1 MCQIFIPKNME
12 ILSISIAAIVSLAVG
27 GVIGYFI
34 RQSIARKRAGTIE
47 SELQKK
53 INQTRQ
59 TAEEI
64 MSKAKEKAEETEKK
78 TSADLEERHQVVIK
92 AENRL
97 FKKEEEIELK
107 DKQTLEKEKEAV
119 DKLEKLKQIREQ
131 LDQLR
136 IESIG
141 KLEKI
146 AGLNKEQAKVELLEK
161 TEKEYQI
168 DVLER
173 IRKLE
178 LRGIE
183 QYEKKA
189 KEIIATAVQ
198 SYALPQTQEITTS
211 SVVLPSEEIKGRIIG
226 KEGRNIRAFEKATG
240 VELIVDETPGLV
252 IISSFNPVRR
262 EIAKIALEKLLRDG
276 RIQPARVEQEIE
288 KATEEVNKKI
298 REAGEA
304 AVYETG
310 VLDLPEKLVQVL
322 GRLQYRTSYG
332 QNVLSHSI
340 EVAHLAASLASEI
353 GLNVALSKKAGLLH
367 DIGKALDYK
376 IEGSHTDIGAK
387 ILEKFNIDP
396 LIISAMRSHHE
407 EYPYESSEAVIV
419 QTADQISGARPGA
432 RKDTLENYL
441 KRLEDLEDIAVSFA
455 GVEKAYAIQG
465 GRELRVFVK
474 PKEIDDLTAHKL
486 AREVALKIQQELK
499 YPGEIKVMVIRES
512 RVTEYAK

>member
-1 MCQIFIPKNME
+1 ME
-12 ILSISIAAIVSLAVG
+12 TLLLPAVGLVALVAG
-27 GVIGYFI
+27 GVIGYYI

-47 SELQKK
+47 AELQKR
-53 INQTRQ
+53 IVQTRQ

-78 TSADLEERHQVVIK
+78 STADLEERQKVLIK
-92 AENRL
+92 AENRV
-97 FKKEEEIELK
+97 FKKEEDLDSREKQIK
-107 DKQTLEKEKEAV
+107 DKEGEVASEAEKQKKLRENLEEIRSEAIN
-119 DKLEKLKQIREQ
+119 KLERV
-131 LDQLR
+131 
-136 IESIG
+136 
-141 KLEKI
+141 
-146 AGLNKEQAKVELLEK
+146 AGLNREQAKAELLDKVEQ
-161 TEKEYQI
+161 EYSAE
-168 DVLER
+168 VLER
-173 IRKLE
+173 MRKLE
-178 LRGIE
+178 ERGTE

-198 SYALPQTQEITTS
+198 SYALPQVQEITTS

-226 KEGRNIRAFEKATG
+226 KEGRNIRAFEKAAG

-288 KATEEVNKKI
+288 KAEQEVNKKV

-310 VLDLPEKLVQVL
+310 VLDLPEKLVMVL

-340 EVAHLAASLASEI
+340 EVSHLSAALAAEI
-353 GLNVALSKKAGLLH
+353 GLNVALCKKAGLLH

-396 LIISAMRSHHE
+396 AIISAMRSHHE
-407 EYPYESSEAVIV
+407 EYPYESPEAMIV
-419 QTADQISGARPGA
+419 QAADQISGARPGA

-441 KRLEDLEDIAVSFA
+441 KRLEELEDIANSFA
-455 GVEKAYAIQG
+455 GVEKSFAIQG

-474 PKEIDDLTAHKL
+474 PKEVDDLTAHKV
-486 AREVALKIQQELK
+486 AREIAQKIQQELK
-499 YPGEIKVMVIRES
+499 YPGEIKVMLIRES
-512 RVTEYAK
+512 RIVEYAK

>member
-1 MCQIFIPKNME
+1 ME
-12 ILSISIAAIVSLAVG
+12 TLLIVAAIISLFIG
-27 GVIGYFI
+27 GIIGYYI

-47 SELQKK
+47 AELQKK
-53 INQTRQ
+53 IVQTRQ

-64 MSKAKEKAEETEKK
+64 MSKAKVKAEEIENK
-78 TSADLEERHQVVIK
+78 SYSDIEERQKVVIK

-97 FKKEEEIELK
+97 FKKEEEIEEK
-107 DKQTLEKEKEAV
+107 DKQSTEKEKEAV
-119 DKLEKLKQIREQ
+119 EKLEKAKQIREE

-136 IESIG
+136 IESIK

-161 TEKEYQI
+161 TEKEYEV

-226 KEGRNIRAFEKATG
+226 KEGRNIRAFEKAAG

-262 EIAKIALEKLLRDG
+262 EVAKIALEKLLRDG
-276 RIQPARVEQEIE
+276 RIQPARVETEIE

-332 QNVLSHSI
+332 QNVLNHSI
-340 EVAHLAASLASEI
+340 EVAHLAAALASEI
-353 GLNVALSKKAGLLH
+353 GINVALCKKAGLLH

-387 ILEKFNIDP
+387 ILEKFNIDSA
-396 LIISAMRSHHE
+396 IISAMRSHHE

-441 KRLEDLEDIAVSFA
+441 KRLEDLEDIANSFN
-455 GVEKAYAIQG
+455 GVEKSYAIQG

-474 PKEIDDLTAHKL
+474 PKEVDDLTAHKL
-486 AREVALKIQQELK
+486 AREVAQKIQQELK

>member
-1 MCQIFIPKNME
+1 ME
-12 ILSISIAAIVSLAVG
+12 TLLIVAAIVSLFVG
-27 GVIGYFI
+27 GIIGYYI

-47 SELQKK
+47 AELQKK
-53 INQTRQ
+53 ITQTRQ

-64 MSKAKEKAEETEKK
+64 MSKAKAKAEEIENK
-78 TSADLEERHQVVIK
+78 SYADIEERQKVVIK

-97 FKKEEEIELK
+97 FKKEEEIEAK
-107 DKQTLEKEKEAV
+107 DKQTVEKEKEAV
-119 DKLEKLKQIREQ
+119 EKLEKAKQVRDE

-136 IESIG
+136 IESIK

-161 TEKEYQI
+161 TEKEYEV

-226 KEGRNIRAFEKATG
+226 KEGRNIRAFEKAAG

-262 EIAKIALEKLLRDG
+262 EVAKIALEKLLRDG
-276 RIQPARVEQEIE
+276 RIQPARVETEIE

-310 VLDLPEKLVQVL
+310 VLDLPEKLIQVL

-332 QNVLSHSI
+332 QNVLNHSI
-340 EVAHLAASLASEI
+340 EVAHLAAALASEI
-353 GLNVALSKKAGLLH
+353 GINVALCKKAGLLH

-396 LIISAMRSHHE
+396 AIISAMKSHHE

-441 KRLEDLEDIAVSFA
+441 KRLEDLEDIANSFN
-455 GVEKAYAIQG
+455 GVEKSYAIQG

-474 PKEIDDLTAHKL
+474 PKEVDDLTAHKL
-486 AREVALKIQQELK
+486 AREVAQKIQQELK

>member
-1 MCQIFIPKNME
+1 MKNME
-12 ILSISIAAIVSLAVG
+12 ILVFVAIALITAFVG
-27 GVIGYFI
+27 GVIGYYI
-34 RQSIARKRAGTIE
+34 RQSIARKRAGSIE
-47 SELQKK
+47 AELQKK
-53 INQTRQ
+53 IAQTRQ
-59 TAEEI
+59 TAEEL
-64 MSKAKEKAEETEKK
+64 MARAKEKVEEIEKK
-78 TSADLEERHQVVIK
+78 SFEDLEERQKVVIK

-97 FKKEEEIELK
+97 FKREEEVETR
-107 DKQTLEKEKEAV
+107 DKNSAQKEKEV
-119 DKLEKLKQIREQ
+119 IEKVEKLKQIKEELEEIRK
-131 LDQLR
+131 
-136 IESIG
+136 ESIS

-146 AGLNKEQAKVELLEK
+146 AGLNREQAKEELLSK
-161 TEKEYQI
+161 AEKEYEAE
-168 DVLER
+168 VLER
-173 IRKLE
+173 IRKME
-178 LRGIE
+178 NRGAE
-183 QYEKKA
+183 QFERKA
-189 KEIIATAVQ
+189 KEMLATAIQ
-198 SYALPQTQEITTS
+198 SYALPQAQEITTS

-226 KEGRNIRAFEKATG
+226 KEGRNIRAFEKAAG

-288 KATEEVNKKI
+288 KAEEEINKKI

-310 VLDLPEKLVQVL
+310 VLDLPEKLVQIL
-322 GRLQYRTSYG
+322 GRLEFRTSYG

-340 EVAHLAASLASEI
+340 EVSHLASALASEM
-353 GLNVALSKKAGLLH
+353 GLNVALCKKAGLLH

-407 EYPYESSEAVIV
+407 EYPYDSLEAKII

-432 RKDTLENYL
+432 RKDSLENYL
-441 KRLEDLEDIAVSFA
+441 KRLEDLEDIALSFN
-455 GVEKAYAIQG
+455 GVEKAFAIQG

-474 PKEIDDLTAHKL
+474 PKDIDDLTSHKL
-486 AREVALKIQQELK
+486 ARDVAKKIEGDLK
-499 YPGEIKVMVIRES
+499 YPGEIKVIVIRES
-512 RVTEYAK
+512 RIVEYAK

>member
-1 MCQIFIPKNME
+1 ME
-12 ILSISIAAIVSLAVG
+12 ILLISAAFASLFVG
-27 GVIGYFI
+27 GVIGYYI

-47 SELQKK
+47 AELQKK
-53 INQTRQ
+53 IAQTRQ

-64 MSKAKEKAEETEKK
+64 MSKAKEKTEEIERK
-78 TSADLEERHQVVIK
+78 SSSELEERQKVVIK

-97 FKKEEEIELK
+97 FKKEEEIEAR
-107 DKQTLEKEKEAV
+107 DKQTAEKEKEAV
-119 DKLEKLKQIREQ
+119 EKLDKLKKIREE

-136 IESIG
+136 IESIK

-161 TEKEYQI
+161 TEKEYETE
-168 DVLER
+168 VLER
-173 IRKLE
+173 VRKLE
-178 LRGIE
+178 MRGIE
-183 QYEKKA
+183 QYERKA

-226 KEGRNIRAFEKATG
+226 KEGRNIRAFEKAAG

-276 RIQPARVEQEIE
+276 RIQPARVETEIE

-310 VLDLPEKLVQVL
+310 VLDLPEKLIQVL

-332 QNVLSHSI
+332 QNVLNHSI
-340 EVAHLAASLASEI
+340 EVAHLAAALASEI
-353 GLNVALSKKAGLLH
+353 GLNVALCKKAGLLH

-376 IEGSHTDIGAK
+376 VEGSHTDIGAK
-387 ILEKFNIDP
+387 ILEKFNIDRA
-396 LIISAMRSHHE
+396 IISAVRSHHE

-441 KRLEDLEDIAVSFA
+441 KRLEDLEDIANSFN
-455 GVEKAYAIQG
+455 GVEKSFAIQG

-474 PKEIDDLTAHKL
+474 PKEVDDLTTHKL
-486 AREVALKIQQELK
+486 AREIAQKIQQELK

>member
-1 MCQIFIPKNME
+1 ME
-12 ILSISIAAIVSLAVG
+12 TLLIAAAIISLFVG
-27 GVIGYFI
+27 GIVGYYI

-47 SELQKK
+47 AELQKK
-53 INQTRQ
+53 IAQTRQ
-59 TAEEI
+59 IAEEI

-78 TSADLEERHQVVIK
+78 IAADIEERQKVVIK

-107 DKQTLEKEKEAV
+107 DKQTVEKEKEAV
-119 DKLEKLKQIREQ
+119 EKLEKVKQIREE
-131 LDQLR
+131 LDRLR
-136 IESIG
+136 VESIQ

-161 TEKEYQI
+161 TEKEYEV

-178 LRGIE
+178 LRGVE

-226 KEGRNIRAFEKATG
+226 KEGRNIRAFEKAAG

-262 EIAKIALEKLLRDG
+262 EVAKIALEKLLRDG
-276 RIQPARVEQEIE
+276 RIQPARVETEIE

-332 QNVLSHSI
+332 QNVLNHSI
-340 EVAHLAASLASEI
+340 EVAHLAAALASEI
-353 GLNVALSKKAGLLH
+353 GLNVALCKKAGLLH

-396 LIISAMRSHHE
+396 AIISAMRSHHE

-441 KRLEDLEDIAVSFA
+441 KRLEDLEDIANSFV
-455 GVEKAYAIQG
+455 GVEKSYAIQG

-474 PKEIDDLTAHKL
+474 PKEVDDLTAHKL
-486 AREVALKIQQELK
+486 AREVAQKIQQELK

>member
-1 MCQIFIPKNME
+1 ME
-12 ILSISIAAIVSLAVG
+12 ILLIVAATISLFVG
-27 GVIGYFI
+27 GIVGYYI

-53 INQTRQ
+53 ITQTRQ
-59 TAEEI
+59 VAEEI
-64 MSKAKEKAEETEKK
+64 MGKAKEKAEEIEKK

-107 DKQTLEKEKEAV
+107 DKQTADKEKEAV
-119 DKLEKLKQIREQ
+119 DKLEKLKQIREE

-136 IESIG
+136 VESIQ

-161 TEKEYQI
+161 TEKEYEVE
-168 DVLER
+168 VLER

-178 LRGIE
+178 LRGTE

-226 KEGRNIRAFEKATG
+226 KEGRNIRAFEKAAG

-262 EIAKIALEKLLRDG
+262 EVAKIALEKLLRDG

-396 LIISAMRSHHE
+396 AIISAMKSHHE
-407 EYPYESSEAVIV
+407 EYPYESPEAVIV

-441 KRLEDLEDIAVSFA
+441 KRLGDLEDIAVSFT
-455 GVEKAYAIQG
+455 GVEKAFAIQG

-486 AREVALKIQQELK
+486 AREIAQKIQQELK

>member
-1 MCQIFIPKNME
+1 ME
-12 ILSISIAAIVSLAVG
+12 ILTVIAAIVSLFVG
-27 GVIGYFI
+27 GVIGYYI

-53 INQTRQ
+53 ITQTRQ

-64 MSKAKEKAEETEKK
+64 MSKAKEKAEEIEKK
-78 TSADLEERHQVVIK
+78 TSIDLEERHQVVIK

-107 DKQTLEKEKEAV
+107 DKQITEKEKEAV
-119 DKLEKLKQIREQ
+119 EKLDKLKQIREE

-136 IESIG
+136 VESIG

-161 TEKEYQI
+161 TEKEYQV

-178 LRGIE
+178 LRGVE

-198 SYALPQTQEITTS
+198 AYALPQTQEITTS

-226 KEGRNIRAFEKATG
+226 KEGRNIRAFEKAAG

-262 EIAKIALEKLLRDG
+262 EVAKIALEKLLRDG

-396 LIISAMRSHHE
+396 AIISAMRSHHE

-455 GVEKAYAIQG
+455 GVEKAFAIQG

-474 PKEIDDLTAHKL
+474 PKEIDDLTSHKL
-486 AREVALKIQQELK
+486 AREIALKIQQELK

>member
-1 MCQIFIPKNME
+1 METLLIVATIVALFI
-12 ILSISIAAIVSLAVG
+12 G
-27 GVIGYFI
+27 GVIGYYI

-53 INQTRQ
+53 IAQTRQ
-59 TAEEI
+59 TAEEL
-64 MSKAKEKAEETEKK
+64 MSKAKGKVEEIEKK
-78 TSADLEERHQVVIK
+78 TSVDLEERHQVVIK

-107 DKQTLEKEKEAV
+107 DKQIADKEKEAV
-119 DKLEKLKQIREQ
+119 EKLEKIKQIREQ

-136 IESIG
+136 VESIE

-168 DVLER
+168 DVLDR

-226 KEGRNIRAFEKATG
+226 KEGRNIRAFEKAAG

-262 EIAKIALEKLLRDG
+262 EVAKIALEKLLRDG
-276 RIQPARVEQEIE
+276 RIQPARVETEIE

-332 QNVLSHSI
+332 QNVLNHSI
-340 EVAHLAASLASEI
+340 EVAHLAAALASEI
-353 GLNVALSKKAGLLH
+353 GLNVALCKKAGLLH

-376 IEGSHTDIGAK
+376 IEGSHTDIGAR
-387 ILEKFNIDP
+387 F
-396 LIISAMRSHHE
+396 
-407 EYPYESSEAVIV
+407 
-419 QTADQISGARPGA
+419 
-432 RKDTLENYL
+432 
-441 KRLEDLEDIAVSFA
+441 
-455 GVEKAYAIQG
+455 
-465 GRELRVFVK
+465 
-474 PKEIDDLTAHKL
+474 
-486 AREVALKIQQELK
+486 
-499 YPGEIKVMVIRES
+499 
-512 RVTEYAK
+512 

>member
-1 MCQIFIPKNME
+1 ME
-12 ILSISIAAIVSLAVG
+12 ALLTL
-27 GVIGYFI
+27 VIGVLSLFIGGIVGYYI

-47 SELQKK
+47 SELQKRIVETK
-53 INQTRQ
+53 K
-59 TAEEI
+59 TAEEL
-64 MSKAKEKAEETEKK
+64 MAKAKEKAEETEKK
-78 TSADLEERHQVVIK
+78 SSKELEERQQIVIK

-97 FKKEEEIELK
+97 FKKEEELEDK
-107 DKQTLEKEKEAV
+107 EKQTKDKEKEV
-119 DKLEKLKQIREQ
+119 LDKVEKLKE
-131 LDQLR
+131 LKESLEELR
-136 IESIG
+136 QESI
-141 KLEKI
+141 KTLERV
-146 AGLNKEQAKVELLEK
+146 AGLNREQAKIELLSKIEQ
-161 TEKEYQI
+161 EYSAE
-168 DVLER
+168 VLER
-173 IRKLE
+173 VRKLE
-178 LRGIE
+178 ERGVE

-198 SYALPQTQEITTS
+198 SYALPQAQEITTS

-226 KEGRNIRAFEKATG
+226 KEGRNIRAFEKAAG

-288 KATEEVNKKI
+288 KATEEVNKKA

-310 VLDLPEKLVQVL
+310 VLDLPEKLIQVL

-340 EVAHLAASLASEI
+340 EVAHLAAALAAEI
-353 GLNVALSKKAGLLH
+353 GLNVALCKKAGLLH

-376 IEGSHTDIGAK
+376 IEGSHTDIGTK

-396 LIISAMRSHHE
+396 AIISAMKSHHE
-407 EYPYESSEAVIV
+407 EYPYESPEAMIV
-419 QTADQISGARPGA
+419 QASDQISGARPGA
-432 RKDTLENYL
+432 RKDSLENYL
-441 KRLEDLEDIAVSFA
+441 KRLGDLEDIANSFS
-455 GVEKAYAIQG
+455 GVEKSFAIQG
-465 GRELRVFVK
+465 GRELRIFVK

-486 AREVALKIQQELK
+486 AREIAQKIQQELK
-499 YPGEIKVMVIRES
+499 YPGEIKVLLIRES

>member
-1 MCQIFIPKNME
+1 ME
-12 ILSISIAAIVSLAVG
+12 TLLIAAAIISLFVG
-27 GVIGYFI
+27 GIVGYYI

-47 SELQKK
+47 AELQKK
-53 INQTRQ
+53 IAQTRQ
-59 TAEEI
+59 IAEEI
-64 MSKAKEKAEETEKK
+64 MAKAKEKAEEIEKK
-78 TSADLEERHQVVIK
+78 TSTDLEERQKVVIK

-97 FKKEEEIELK
+97 FKKEEEIEVK
-107 DKQTLEKEKEAV
+107 DKQSEEKEKEAV
-119 DKLEKLKQIREQ
+119 EKLEKVKQIRED
-131 LDQLR
+131 LDRLR
-136 IESIG
+136 VESIQ

-161 TEKEYQI
+161 TEKEYEV

-178 LRGIE
+178 LRGVE

-226 KEGRNIRAFEKATG
+226 KEGRNIRAFEKAAG

-262 EIAKIALEKLLRDG
+262 EVAKIALEKLLRDG
-276 RIQPARVEQEIE
+276 RIQPARVETEIE

-332 QNVLSHSI
+332 QNVLNHSI
-340 EVAHLAASLASEI
+340 EVAHLAAALASEI
-353 GLNVALSKKAGLLH
+353 GLNVALCKKAGLLH

-396 LIISAMRSHHE
+396 AIISAMRSHHE

-441 KRLEDLEDIAVSFA
+441 KRLEDLEDIANSFN
-455 GVEKAYAIQG
+455 GVEKSYAIQG

-474 PKEIDDLTAHKL
+474 PKEVDDLTAHKL
-486 AREVALKIQQELK
+486 AREVAQKIQQELK

>member
-1 MCQIFIPKNME
+1 ME
-12 ILSISIAAIVSLAVG
+12 ILWIFIVAILSLVAG

-53 INQTRQ
+53 ITQTRQ
-59 TAEEI
+59 IAEEI

-78 TSADLEERHQVVIK
+78 TSIDLEERHQVVIK

-107 DKQTLEKEKEAV
+107 DKQTTDKEKEAV
-119 DKLEKLKQIREQ
+119 EKLDKLKQIREE

-136 IESIG
+136 VESIQ

-161 TEKEYQI
+161 TEKEYEVE
-168 DVLER
+168 VLER

-178 LRGIE
+178 LRGTE
-183 QYEKKA
+183 QYERKA

-226 KEGRNIRAFEKATG
+226 KEGRNIRAFEKAAG

-262 EIAKIALEKLLRDG
+262 EVAKIALEKLLRDG

-310 VLDLPEKLVQVL
+310 VLDLPEKLIQVL

-396 LIISAMRSHHE
+396 AIISAMRSHHE

-441 KRLEDLEDIAVSFA
+441 KRLEDLEDIAVSFT
-455 GVEKAYAIQG
+455 GVEKAFAIQG

-486 AREVALKIQQELK
+486 AREIASKIQQELK

>member
-1 MCQIFIPKNME
+1 ME
-12 ILSISIAAIVSLAVG
+12 ILWIAIAIGSLFVG
-27 GVIGYFI
+27 GVVGYYI

-53 INQTRQ
+53 ITQTRQ

-64 MSKAKEKAEETEKK
+64 MSKAKEKVEEIEKK

-107 DKQTLEKEKEAV
+107 DKQTADKEKEAV
-119 DKLEKLKQIREQ
+119 EKLEKLKQIREQ
-131 LDQLR
+131 LDLLR
-136 IESIG
+136 VESIQ
-141 KLEKI
+141 KLENI
-146 AGLNKEQAKVELLEK
+146 AGLNREQAKLELLEK
-161 TEKEYQI
+161 IEKEYQT

-178 LRGIE
+178 LRGSE

-226 KEGRNIRAFEKATG
+226 KEGRNIRAFEKAAG

-298 REAGEA
+298 KEAGEA

-310 VLDLPEKLVQVL
+310 VLDLPEKLIQVL

-396 LIISAMRSHHE
+396 AIISAMRSHHE

-474 PKEIDDLTAHKL
+474 PKEVDDLTAHKL
-486 AREVALKIQQELK
+486 AREVAQKIQQELK

>member
-1 MCQIFIPKNME
+1 VPNFHIENME
-12 ILSISIAAIVSLAVG
+12 TLWIVAAIIALFIG
-27 GVIGYFI
+27 GVIGYYI

-53 INQTRQ
+53 ITQTRQ
-59 TAEEI
+59 AAEEI

-78 TSADLEERHQVVIK
+78 TSVDLEERQKVIIK

-97 FKKEEEIELK
+97 FKKEEEIDLK
-107 DKQTLEKEKEAV
+107 DKQTAEKEKEAV
-119 DKLEKLKQIREQ
+119 EKLDKIKQIREQ

-136 IESIG
+136 TESIE

-161 TEKEYQI
+161 TEKEYEVE
-168 DVLER
+168 VLER

-226 KEGRNIRAFEKATG
+226 KEGRNIRAFEKAAG

-262 EIAKIALEKLLRDG
+262 EVAKIALEKLLRDG
-276 RIQPARVEQEIE
+276 RIQPARVETEIE

-310 VLDLPEKLVQVL
+310 VLDLPEKLIQVL

-332 QNVLSHSI
+332 QNVLNHSI
-340 EVAHLAASLASEI
+340 EVAHLAAALASEI
-353 GLNVALSKKAGLLH
+353 GLNVALCKKAGLLH

-396 LIISAMRSHHE
+396 AIISAMKSHHE

-441 KRLEDLEDIAVSFA
+441 KRLEDLEDIANSFV
-455 GVEKAYAIQG
+455 GVEKSFAIQG
-465 GRELRVFVK
+465 GRELRVFVR
-474 PKEIDDLTAHKL
+474 PKDVDDLTAHKL
-486 AREVALKIQQELK
+486 AREIAQKIQQELK

>member
-1 MCQIFIPKNME
+1 ME
-12 ILSISIAAIVSLAVG
+12 AFLTTAIAAIVAGGVG
-27 GVIGYFI
+27 GVVGYYI
-34 RQSIARKRAGTIE
+34 RQSIARRRAGTIE
-47 SELQKK
+47 AELQKR
-53 INQTRQ
+53 IVQTKQ
-59 TAEEI
+59 TAEEL
-64 MSKAKEKAEETEKK
+64 MSKAKEKVEEIEKK
-78 TSADLEERHQVVIK
+78 SSADRDERQKLIIQ
-92 AENRL
+92 AESRI
-97 FKKEEEIELK
+97 FKKEEELDSREKQTKEGEKEVLDKTLKLKELK
-107 DKQTLEKEKEAV
+107 ENLDELRQESIK
-119 DKLEKLKQIREQ
+119 KLETV
-131 LDQLR
+131 
-136 IESIG
+136 S
-141 KLEKI
+141 
-146 AGLNKEQAKVELLEK
+146 GLSREQAKVELLEK
-161 TEKEYQI
+161 VEKEYQS

-173 IRKLE
+173 IRKME
-178 LRGIE
+178 ERGTE

-189 KEIIATAVQ
+189 KEIIAMAVQ
-198 SYALPQTQEITTS
+198 SYALPQVQEMTTS

-226 KEGRNIRAFEKATG
+226 KEGRNIRAFEKAAG
-240 VELIVDETPGLV
+240 VELIVDETPGMV
-252 IISSFNPVRR
+252 IVSSFNPVRR

-288 KATEEVNKKI
+288 KAEQEVNKKI
-298 REAGEA
+298 KEAGEA

-340 EVAHLAASLASEI
+340 EVAHLSAALASEI

-396 LIISAMRSHHE
+396 AIISAMRSHHE
-407 EYPYESSEAVIV
+407 EYPYESPEAMIV

-432 RKDTLENYL
+432 RKDSLENYL
-441 KRLEDLEDIAVSFA
+441 KRLEDLEDIANSFA
-455 GVEKAYAIQG
+455 GVEKSFAIQG

-474 PKEIDDLTAHKL
+474 PKEVDDLTAHKL
-486 AREVALKIQQELK
+486 AREIAQKIQQELK
-499 YPGEIKVMVIRES
+499 YPGEIKVMLIRES

>member
-1 MCQIFIPKNME
+1 ME
-12 ILSISIAAIVSLAVG
+12 ILWIFIAAIVSLAVG

-47 SELQKK
+47 AELQKK
-53 INQTRQ
+53 ITQTRQ
-59 TAEEI
+59 IAEEI
-64 MSKAKEKAEETEKK
+64 MSKAKEKAEEIEKK

-107 DKQTLEKEKEAV
+107 DKQTTEKEKEAV
-119 DKLEKLKQIREQ
+119 EKLEKVKQIREQ

-161 TEKEYQI
+161 TEKEYQN

-173 IRKLE
+173 VRKLE

-226 KEGRNIRAFEKATG
+226 KEGRNIRAFEKAAG

-298 REAGEA
+298 KEAGEA

-396 LIISAMRSHHE
+396 AIISAMRSHHE
-407 EYPYESSEAVIV
+407 EYPYESPEAVIV

-441 KRLEDLEDIAVSFA
+441 KRLEDLEDIAVSFQ

-486 AREVALKIQQELK
+486 AREIALKIQQELK